1 MVAYR
6 ARLREVA
13 VRLTKEESLRMK
25 AIYAEMKRMNREA
38 GFAKYHVDH
47 IIPVSKGGLH
57 HPDNLQIL
65 TAKENQVKS
74 NKLTQ

>member
-1 MVAYR
+1 MR
-6 ARLREVA
+6 
-13 VRLTKEESLRMK
+13 
-25 AIYAEMKRMNREA
+25 AIYAQMKRINREA
-38 GFAKYHVDH
+38 GFVKYHVYH
-47 IIPVSKGGLH
+47 IIPVTKGGLH

>member
-1 MVAYR
+1 
-6 ARLREVA
+6 
-13 VRLTKEESLRMK
+13 MK
-25 AIYAEMKRMNREA
+25 AIYAEMKEMNREA

-65 TAKENQVKS
+65 TAKENRVKS